1 MARSSPANEQFPAA
15 CVRRAAVTDAAEI
28 ARLCVQ
34 FGHPVRVPELVARI
48 ATLDEVPSQYL
59 AVAEIPGAKFLG
71 WIQVERRLVLVAG
84 ERAEIVGFVVDAA
97 ARRCGV
103 GTLLAN
109 AAQQWAR
116 AAKLGQMI
124 VRSNVVRDASHEF
137 YLALGYSRAKTQH
150 IYTKSLPA

>member
-28 ARLCVQ
+28 ARLSVQ

-48 ATLDEVPSQYL
+48 ATLDEMPSQYL
-59 AVAEIPGAKFLG
+59 AVAEVPGAKLLG

-84 ERAEIVGFVVDAA
+84 ARAEIVGLVVDAA
-97 ARRCGV
+97 ARRFGV
-103 GTLLAN
+103 GTLLGN